1 MHGDSATIHQMI
13 ASSLVTNA
21 FLCDLGLEYS
31 GSGHRQPQR
40 CECFG
45 ANPRHT
51 VKYDSVD
58 GWGNIPPTHRAIH
71 ILSLGRS
78 TSVPGGITDSFMSE
92 IVYNLIELGPATGD
106 V

>member
-1 MHGDSATIHQMI
+1 M

-21 FLCDLGLEYS
+21 ILVRAHISLAAATVA
-31 GSGHRQPQR
+31 HMRPHPPQI
-40 CECFG
+40 CECFV
-45 ANPRHT
+45 ADPRRT
-51 VKYDSVD
+51 IKYDSVD
-58 GWGNIPPTHRAIH
+58 GWGDIPPTHRAIH

-78 TSVPGGITDSFMSE
+78 TSVPDGITDSFMSE